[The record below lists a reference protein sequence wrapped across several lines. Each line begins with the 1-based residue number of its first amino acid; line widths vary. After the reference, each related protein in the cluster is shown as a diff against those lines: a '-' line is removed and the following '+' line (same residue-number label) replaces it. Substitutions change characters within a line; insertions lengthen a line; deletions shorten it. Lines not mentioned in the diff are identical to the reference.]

1 MKSDNLD
8 DGACCVFVIITYLL
22 GLFINGN
29 QWAGRYSICGY
40 YIHSYVGSLRVR
52 AMINGEKINPYG
64 KHLKGDK

>member
-29 QWAGRYSICGY
+29 QWAGQVAILFAAVTF
-40 YIHSYVGSLRVR
+40 ILMLVL
-52 AMINGEKINPYG
+52 
-64 KHLKGDK
+64 